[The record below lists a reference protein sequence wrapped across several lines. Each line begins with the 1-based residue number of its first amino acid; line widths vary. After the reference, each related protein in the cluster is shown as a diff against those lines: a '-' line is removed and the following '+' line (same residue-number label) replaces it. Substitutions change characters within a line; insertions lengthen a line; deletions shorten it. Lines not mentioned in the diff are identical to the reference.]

1 MSPLL
6 VAVALW
12 SSAHAADPAPS
23 SEVVQ
28 GEPAAVIAYRHQ
40 AFQGMG
46 KHLKAVSMAAKGR
59 VTLPQKDLLM
69 HTKALA
75 RAARQLPGWFPAGTG
90 AGKETKSE
98 ALSEIWT
105 NASGFQEAAGAF
117 QTATKALVEV
127 AESNDTEALLPAV
140 KKVGASC
147 GGCHDAFRK
156 DDER

>member
-6 VAVALW
+6 VAAVLW
-12 SSAHAADPAPS
+12 SSAEAADPAQPN
-23 SEVVQ
+23 EAVQ
-28 GEPAAVIAYRHQ
+28 GEPAAVIEYRHQ

-59 VTLPQKDLLM
+59 VTLPQKDLLL

-75 RAARQLPGWFPAGTG
+75 RAAQLLPGWFPPGTG
-90 AGKETKSE
+90 AAKESKSD
-98 ALSEIWT
+98 ALSAIWT

-117 QTATKALVEV
+117 QTATKALVAV
-127 AESNDTEALLPAV
+127 AEAGEADGLLPAV